1 MHYFIREGEK
11 SVPQPCRS
19 EARLQSGCYQQ
30 SDTCLT
36 PSFYLDKSL
45 FPMCSDQGESEKTLC
60 LYHTLSV
67 SLYRQNNTY
76 AQTVA
81 VNINYRHAAVL
92 RLFLTLSESKA
103 LCGSGIFR
111 GFC

>member
-1 MHYFIREGEK
+1 
-11 SVPQPCRS
+11 
-19 EARLQSGCYQQ
+19 
-30 SDTCLT
+30 
-36 PSFYLDKSL
+36 
-45 FPMCSDQGESEKTLC
+45 MCSDHGESEKPRC
-60 LYHTLSV
+60 LHHTRSV

-92 RLFLTLSESKA
+92 CLFLTLSESKA
-103 LCGSGIFR
+103 LCGSVILR